1 VNILIK
7 DLLRLQDTYTNE
19 HSERV
24 AVYATILAKETK
36 QFDQDALNKLYNS
49 CLLHDIGKIGI
60 PNEIL
65 NKTTSPLTQKEYDVI
80 KTHPQIGV
88 DLLKMFPSINAD
100 FSIIR
105 SHHEKWNGSGFPDG
119 LKRSEIPLSARIVSI
134 ADAFDSMTSTRSYR
148 KAMDPKE
155 AYNRIIE
162 GKGNQFDPELV
173 NIFQK
178 IYSSWVKIMNFYIY
192 LNVMKQSNL

>member
-1 VNILIK
+1 MIK
-7 DLLRLQDTYTNE
+7 DLLRLQDIYTKE

-36 QFDQDALNKLYNS
+36 RYDQDALNKLFNS

-60 PNEIL
+60 SNEIL

-80 KTHPQIGV
+80 TTHPQIGV
-88 DLLKMFPSINAD
+88 DLLKMFPSIDVD

-105 SHHEKWNGSGFPDG
+105 SHHEKWNGSGYPDG

-148 KAMDPKE
+148 KAIDPKE

-173 NIFQK
+173 EIFRK

-192 LNVMKQSNL
+192 LNVMKQTNIK